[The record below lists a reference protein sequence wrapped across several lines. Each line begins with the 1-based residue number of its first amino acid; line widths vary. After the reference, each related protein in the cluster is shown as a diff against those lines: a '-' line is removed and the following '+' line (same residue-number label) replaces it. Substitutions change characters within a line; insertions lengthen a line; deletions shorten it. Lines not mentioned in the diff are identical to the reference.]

1 MVAGAFGFRLPY
13 PRRMM
18 DAYEALT
25 ERLIA
30 GEITDEEY
38 DSQLGK
44 RRMLEAQ
51 GHSCYYCD
59 VPLFGVYHVDHMTP
73 ISRGGSNWPEN
84 LCIACPTCNISKGA
98 KTAEEFM
105 AYGAP
110 VPREES

>member
-1 MVAGAFGFRLPY
+1 
-13 PRRMM
+13 MM